1 MIDGLQKKLPKYGRQ
16 ASHAQCFLYTT
27 NLIAKSLISMFD
39 IKKKK
44 DSWLEDPKSVDG
56 LEREIEEL
64 SENMDQDEQAMVA
77 ETEGSNVNEGA
88 DNTEG
93 LVNIVE
99 EMGPEEC
106 AAHEGHVQPV
116 TLVLVMV

>member
-1 MIDGLQKKLPKYGRQ
+1 MIDELQKKLPKYGRQ
-16 ASHAQCFLYTT
+16 ASHARCFLHMT

-44 DSWLEDPKSVDG
+44 DSWLEDLKSADG

-64 SENMDQDEQAMVA
+64 SEDMDQDEQAMVA
-77 ETEGSNVNEGA
+77 ESEGSNVNEGA

-99 EMGPEEC
+99 EMGPEERT
-106 AAHEGHVQPV
+106 AHEGHVQPV
-116 TLVLVMV
+116 TLVLVKV

>member
-1 MIDGLQKKLPKYGRQ
+1 M
-16 ASHAQCFLYTT
+16 T

-44 DSWLEDPKSVDG
+44 DSWLEDLKSVDG

-77 ETEGSNVNEGA
+77 KTKGSNVNEGA

-93 LVNIVE
+93 LVNIVK

-106 AAHEGHVQPV
+106 AVHEGHIWPV
-116 TLVLVMV
+116 TLVLVKV